1 MKEASRSELEIVS
14 TRVFNFPQELVF
26 RAWTEPQHL
35 AAWWGPKG
43 FTNTFHEYDLRPD
56 GHWRFTM
63 HGPEKGNYENHAVF
77 ERIERSTFLSW
88 YRLSQPL
95 FRVEVSFEAVS
106 TDQTSV
112 VFKMIFD
119 DLDLCNTIRKFAPE
133 KNEENFDKLEMVLGK
148 MKAAQ
153 D

>member
-1 MKEASRSELEIVS
+1 MAEASRSELEIVS

-26 RAWTEPQHL
+26 RAWTEPEHL
-35 AAWWGPKG
+35 AVWWGPKG

-63 HGPEKGNYENHAVF
+63 HGPEKGNYGNHAVF
-77 ERIERSTFLSW
+77 ERIERPTCLSW

-95 FRVEVSFEAVS
+95 FRVEVGFEAVS
-106 TDQTSV
+106 ADQTSV

-133 KNEENFDKLEMVLGK
+133 KNEENFDKLEVVLAK

>member
-1 MKEASRSELEIVS
+1 MSTELEIVS
-14 TRVFNFPQELVF
+14 TRVFNFPLELVF
-26 RAWTEPQHL
+26 RAWTEPEHL

-43 FTNTFHEYDLRPD
+43 FTNTFHEYDLRPE

-77 ERIERSTFLSW
+77 ERIERPTFLSW

-95 FRVEVSFEAVS
+95 FRVEVSFDTVS
-106 TDQTSV
+106 ADQTSV

-133 KNEENFDKLEMVLGK
+133 KNEENFDKLEVVLAK
-148 MKAAQ
+148 MLAAQ